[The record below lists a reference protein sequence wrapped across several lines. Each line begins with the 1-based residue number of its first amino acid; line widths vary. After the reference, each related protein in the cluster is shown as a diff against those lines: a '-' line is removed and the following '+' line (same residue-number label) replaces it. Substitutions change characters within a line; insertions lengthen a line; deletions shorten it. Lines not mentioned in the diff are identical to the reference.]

1 MWWQKDV
8 STILGIMIVLF
19 ATVIIFSGVFAYQY
33 LANQIVD
40 NIIIIQPLE
49 K

>member
-19 ATVIIFSGVFAYQY
+19 ATVVIFGGVFVYQSF
-33 LANQIVD
+33 ANQIVD